1 MEDNQKYMLD
11 LINGS
16 HQKVVAGLIKVILAL
31 ILVIALQTG
40 GFLWYLSQYDFYD
53 YSEEVTQDGHGLN
66 IIGDRNG
73 VMFDGSA
80 LSQDGEG
87 AGG

>member
-1 MEDNQKYMLD
+1 MEDNQRYALD
-11 LINGS
+11 IIQGMADRTIKRLWY
-16 HQKVVAGLIKVILAL
+16 VVLAL
-31 ILVIALQTG
+31 ILVIALETG
-40 GFLWYLSQYDFYD
+40 VFVWYLSQYDFYD
-53 YSEEVTQDGHGLN
+53 YSEEVTQDGQGLN